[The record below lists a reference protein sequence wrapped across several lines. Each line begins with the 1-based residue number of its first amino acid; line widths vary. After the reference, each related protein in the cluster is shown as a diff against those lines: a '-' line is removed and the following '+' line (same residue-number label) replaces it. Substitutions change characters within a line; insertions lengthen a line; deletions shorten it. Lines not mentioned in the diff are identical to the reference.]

1 MAKNLK
7 ALGEVYDYPA
17 TAAVTSGDVIEMTDT
32 IGVALSD
39 GAIGETISVRVA
51 GVFEL
56 PKAAATAITQGQS
69 VYWSGTAITTTATD
83 NTYAGK
89 AYVAAAADDTVVQ
102 VSLNA

>member
-83 NTYAGK
+83 TYAGK
-89 AYVAAAADDTVVQ
+89 AYVAAVADDTVVQ
-102 VSLNA
+102 LSLHA